1 MFNVRSFLKKNYP
14 DFYIFLK
21 NIEYFFKH
29 LKDSAFLLKS
39 KIFFLLRIKI
49 KGYNYFDELFLEFNR
64 LIKITLSNKYLIR
77 LGGRQMEA
85 ILFRAKL
92 KKLTFYFLLDVTIK

>member
-1 MFNVRSFLKKNYP
+1 MINVRSFLKKNYS

-77 LGGRQMEA
+77 LGGEA
-85 ILFRAKL
+85 DGGYLVPCQIKKTHFLFSIGCDDK
-92 KKLTFYFLLDVTIK
+92 